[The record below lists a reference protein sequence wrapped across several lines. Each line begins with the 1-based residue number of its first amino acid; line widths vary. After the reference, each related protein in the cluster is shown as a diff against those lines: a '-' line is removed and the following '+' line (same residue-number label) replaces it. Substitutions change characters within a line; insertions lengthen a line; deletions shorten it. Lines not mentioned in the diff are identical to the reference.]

1 MSFPR
6 LIAWKNRTT
15 LASLL
20 RSFPT
25 SFKAWIIQVTIF
37 LEPEKIVCNFCTVLK
52 TKRILDNERVHSR
65 VNQFSRIK
73 PQIQE
78 QVHNLILNN
87 VYLNH
92 FGIYCDLK
100 MHGLKWGR
108 GILSYFCQVYSEVS
122 NNSENPVSIKPDWW
136 HMCHLDFK
144 VTWFCKIRQVF

>member
-1 MSFPR
+1 MHFARSEGMSFPR

-65 VNQFSRIK
+65 AKKSNFNIILSR
-73 PQIQE
+73 
-78 QVHNLILNN
+78 
-87 VYLNH
+87 
-92 FGIYCDLK
+92 CLK
-100 MHGLKWGR
+100 ITEKVSFNIASEASYVWIFEWTKVLKKCQNWSVLFVQKLVELKKSHATFR
-108 GILSYFCQVYSEVS
+108 GI
-122 NNSENPVSIKPDWW
+122 
-136 HMCHLDFK
+136 FK
-144 VTWFCKIRQVF
+144 QCVL

>member
-1 MSFPR
+1 MHFARSEGMSFPR

-65 VNQFSRIK
+65 PKKSNFNI
-73 PQIQE
+73 
-78 QVHNLILNN
+78 ILSQCLKIIEKVSFNIASEASY
-87 VYLNH
+87 VFIL
-92 FGIYCDLK
+92 DKSSLK
-100 MHGLKWGR
+100 MPKMVNFLKPENCWKCDIWG
-108 GILSYFCQVYSEVS
+108 I
-122 NNSENPVSIKPDWW
+122 
-136 HMCHLDFK
+136 FK
-144 VTWFCKIRQVF
+144 QCTI